1 MHTHKLC
8 QMNEKA
14 SRAKPFNSTSL
25 PVVRVQEQ
33 LGKRHELKIKVKD
46 RLRTS
51 ENYA

>member
-1 MHTHKLC
+1 MHTQKLC

-14 SRAKPFNSTSL
+14 SRAKPFNSTSS